1 MNRVTE
7 SIDTS
12 ISVQWTHRLRFTT
25 CAFSES
31 GTVDSLL
38 QELQPL
44 RLLVVVDEG
53 LATTNDSFTESL
65 TRWCQRT
72 ETVCAEPMIVAGGEN
87 AKINFS
93 VVDQV
98 LLSIH
103 ANDICRKSCILVIGG
118 GAVLDA
124 VGFAASIGHR
134 GIPILRMPSTT
145 LSQGDSGVGVKNGAN
160 YFDKKNFIGTF
171 DPPYAV
177 INDSSLLETLTD
189 EHWRSGLSEAIK
201 VALIKDKTLFD
212 EIELHAK
219 EFIERDMDAMVAVLH
234 RSAELHLRHITEC
247 GDPFE
252 RLEARPL
259 DFGHWAAH
267 KLEQLTNYE
276 LSHGDAV
283 AIGLSIDLMCSV
295 HLGFL
300 DKTIADRAISLLNSL
315 GFPTSHPA
323 LENPS
328 LLDGIE
334 EFRQH
339 LGGQLT
345 LLMLRDIEGPIDIH
359 QLEHDV
365 VRQVIAELM

>member
-1 MNRVTE
+1 MSQVTD
-7 SIDTS
+7 SIDAPF
-12 ISVQWTHRLRFTT
+12 SVQWTHKLRFTT
-25 CAFSES
+25 GAFSE
-31 GTVDSLL
+31 GGIVDYLL
-38 QELQPL
+38 NELQPL

-53 LATTNDSFTESL
+53 LATSNMKFNESL
-65 TRWCQRT
+65 NAWCQRT
-72 ETVCAEPMIVAGGEN
+72 EIVCAEPMIVTGGEN

-98 LLSIH
+98 LLAIH
-103 ANDICRKSCILVIGG
+103 TNDICRKSCILIIGG
-118 GAVLDA
+118 GAVLDT

-134 GIPILRMPSTT
+134 GIPVLRMPSTT
-145 LSQGDSGVGVKNGAN
+145 LSQGDSGVGVKNGVN
-160 YFDKKNFIGTF
+160 YFDKKNFIGSF

-201 VALIKDKTLFD
+201 VALIKDETLFN
-212 EIELHAK
+212 EIELQSQA
-219 EFIERDMDAMVAVLH
+219 FLERDMSAMVPVLQ

-295 HLGFL
+295 QLGFL
-300 DKTIADRAISLLNSL
+300 DKAIADRVISLLNSL
-315 GFPTSHPA
+315 GFPTSHTE
-323 LENPS
+323 LENPT
-328 LLDGIE
+328 LLEGIE

-345 LLMLRDIEGPIDIH
+345 LLMLRGIEDPVDIH
-359 QLEHDV
+359 QLDHDV